1 MSTSDKLAFA
11 AIGISIFTFIFS
23 WYSFSKTDELAK
35 IAFNKNYRPYIVA
48 SNFAYINQQD
58 GKYYPNMGVIMIKIL
73 NAPALVTSKKLTF
86 YTRENNID
94 SLLFEH
100 PDYKNELL
108 YPLDNAQNTIG
119 TAENIISH
127 SISEKLS
134 PKKLIRKIR
143 IEYQWISDS
152 DLKYYFES
160 EWIYNVQKQD
170 WDIISQNAN

>member
-1 MSTSDKLAFA
+1 MNTSDKLAFV

-35 IAFNKNYRPYIVA
+35 IAFNKNYRPYITA
-48 SNFAYINQQD
+48 SNFSFLNKDNLAIPAMN
-58 GKYYPNMGVIMIKIL
+58 VIIIKIL
-73 NAPALVTSKKLTF
+73 NAPAFVTSKKLTF
-86 YTRENNID
+86 YTRENNLD

-100 PDYKNELL
+100 PDYKNELI
-108 YPLDNAQNTIG
+108 YPLDNTQITIG
-119 TAENIISH
+119 TDINIISH
-127 SISEKLS
+127 SIAEKLS
-134 PKKLIRKIR
+134 NKKLIRKIR

-160 EWIYNVQKQD
+160 EWIYNVSKQD

>member
-1 MSTSDKLAFA
+1 MNTSDKLAFV

-35 IAFNKNYRPYIVA
+35 IAFNKNYRPYITA
-48 SNFAYINQQD
+48 SNFSFLNKDNLAIPAMN
-58 GKYYPNMGVIMIKIL
+58 VIIIKIL
-73 NAPALVTSKKLTF
+73 NAPAFVTSKKLTF
-86 YTRENNID
+86 YTRENNLD

-100 PDYKNELL
+100 PDYKNELI
-108 YPLDNAQNTIG
+108 YPLDNTQSTIG
-119 TAENIISH
+119 TDINIISH
-127 SISEKLS
+127 SIAEKLS
-134 PKKLIRKIR
+134 NKKLIRKIR

-160 EWIYNVQKQD
+160 EWIYNVSKQD

>member
-1 MSTSDKLAFA
+1 MNTTDKLAFV

-35 IAFNKNYRPYIVA
+35 IAFNKNYRPYITA
-48 SNFAYINQQD
+48 SNFSFLNKDNLAVPAMN
-58 GKYYPNMGVIMIKIL
+58 VIMIKIL
-73 NAPALVTSKKLTF
+73 NAPAFVTSKKLTF

-108 YPLDNAQNTIG
+108 YPLDNAQSTIG
-119 TAENIISH
+119 TDINILSH
-127 SISEKLS
+127 SIAEKLS
-134 PKKLIRKIR
+134 PKKIIRKIR

-170 WDIISQNAN
+170 WDIISQSAN

>member
-1 MSTSDKLAFA
+1 MRIGAPRKV

-35 IAFNKNYRPYIVA
+35 IAFNKNYRPYITA
-48 SNFAYINQQD
+48 SNFSFLNKDNLAVPSMN
-58 GKYYPNMGVIMIKIL
+58 VIMIKIL
-73 NAPALVTSKKLTF
+73 NAPAFVTSKKLTF
-86 YTRENNID
+86 YTRENNVD

-100 PDYKNELL
+100 PDYNNQLI
-108 YPLDNAQNTIG
+108 YPLDNVQNTIG
-119 TAENIISH
+119 TDINVINH
-127 SISEKLS
+127 SIAEKLS
-134 PKKLIRKIR
+134 PKKIVRKIR